1 VTEPIQTAYTK
12 NQQQQNQ
19 TYCITLYDNMKL
31 HITKGAFWIRRQR
44 VRYEG
49 SGNFRLRRYS

>member
-19 TYCITLYDNMKL
+19 TYCITLYDNMNL
-31 HITKGAFWIRRQR
+31 HITI
-44 VRYEG
+44 V
-49 SGNFRLRRYS
+49 LLI